1 MKLRTRT
8 EDILDPEV
16 RFSLPDATTT
26 GQFKKLLS
34 NIEYG
39 GAPFSG
45 SGGYIHCATSVRQR
59 FNRLRARHTDMVQDE
74 RKKKRNKK
82 KRFEH
87 AETSGKGKRAK
98 WSPTFFKSVYL
109 SKGKEDDYIKRA
121 SLFRRPPRPI
131 ETETYLSSRRR
142 PCPRLA
148 WYSPNYLVKDYC
160 LDICVHAHMYTFTYS
175 YYYFR

>member
-1 MKLRTRT
+1 MPPP
-8 EDILDPEV
+8 LDSS
-16 RFSLPDATTT
+16 RSSSLISNTVGHLSLAPVATYT
-26 GQFKKLLS
+26 L
-34 NIEYG
+34 
-39 GAPFSG
+39 
-45 SGGYIHCATSVRQR
+45 CAASVRQR
-59 FNRLRARHTDMVQDE
+59 FNRLRAGHTGMVRDE
-74 RKKKRNKK
+74 RREKKVKKKKIKK

-98 WSPTFFKSVYL
+98 QAKRSPTFFKSVYL

-142 PCPRLA
+142 PCLARLA

-160 LDICVHAHMYTFTYS
+160 LDIYTYIYVRAHTYTFTYS

>member
-45 SGGYIHCATSVRQR
+45 SGGYIHSVRLSVRQR

-82 KRFEH
+82 KKVR
-87 AETSGKGKRAK
+87 T
-98 WSPTFFKSVYL
+98 
-109 SKGKEDDYIKRA
+109 
-121 SLFRRPPRPI
+121 RRDVR
-131 ETETYLSSRRR
+131 EREAGEVVSNFL
-142 PCPRLA
+142 
-148 WYSPNYLVKDYC
+148 
-160 LDICVHAHMYTFTYS
+160 
-175 YYYFR
+175 

>member
-1 MKLRTRT
+1 
-8 EDILDPEV
+8 
-16 RFSLPDATTT
+16 
-26 GQFKKLLS
+26 
-34 NIEYG
+34 
-39 GAPFSG
+39 
-45 SGGYIHCATSVRQR
+45 
-59 FNRLRARHTDMVQDE
+59 MVQDE
-74 RKKKRNKK
+74 RKKNKK

-142 PCPRLA
+142 PCPRLV
-148 WYSPNYLVKDYC
+148 WYSPNYLVKDYLPWYMYMRTRTRLYTLIITFAKSLKQFRAISYDHFLC
-160 LDICVHAHMYTFTYS
+160 LCNDLSFTNSTISEFPIRFYHLLMILW
-175 YYYFR
+175 FLD